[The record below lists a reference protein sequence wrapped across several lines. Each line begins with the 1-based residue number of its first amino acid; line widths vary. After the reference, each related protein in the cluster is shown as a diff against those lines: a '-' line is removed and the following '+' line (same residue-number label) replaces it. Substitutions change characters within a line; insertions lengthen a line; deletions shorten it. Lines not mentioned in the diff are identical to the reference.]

1 MKKRVRGFTLIEL
14 LVVIAIIAI
23 LIALL
28 LPAVQQAR
36 EAARRTQCKNNLKQW
51 GLALHNYHD
60 TFLMFPIGAMGL
72 DALAN
77 VRPQGN
83 NFGWHVRVLP
93 YLEQSA
99 LYARFDFSAFYNN
112 TTPINNQVLREQQ
125 FDALFCPSARTIN
138 RQPSN
143 VAEGWA
149 VHYFGVAGAK
159 DAVETT
165 RKFAMQNNTFPRP
178 NFDSDHGQVA
188 VTGILYR
195 NSRVGIRDITDGTT
209 NTLMVG
215 EISGT
220 PLNDTTNNPARAWIQ
235 GASNET
241 ASVAMYS
248 CKNVRW
254 GIGQARYTSGN
265 LNYLFND
272 QRFGS
277 NHTGGAQFLLGD
289 GAVKFISE
297 NIDIN
302 LYQSLATR
310 DGGEVPG
317 EF

>member
-1 MKKRVRGFTLIEL
+1 MKKKARGFTLIEL

-60 TFLMFPIGAMGL
+60 TFNVFPIGGMGL
-72 DALAN
+72 NAVAN
-77 VRPQGN
+77 LTPTPN
-83 NFGWHVRVLP
+83 NLGWHVFVLP
-93 YLEQSA
+93 QMEQANLYTQFNFNVLYSTGVNLA
-99 LYARFDFSAFYNN
+99 LRD
-112 TTPINNQVLREQQ
+112 QK
-125 FDALFCPSARTIN
+125 FDALFCPSARTRN
-138 RQPSN
+138 MQPST
-143 VAEGWA
+143 ATDGWT
-149 VHYFGVAGAK
+149 VHYYGVAGAK

-165 RKFAMQNNTFPRP
+165 RKFAMQNNAAPRP
-178 NFDSDHGQVA
+178 NFDANHGQIA
-188 VTGILYR
+188 VSGILYR
-195 NSRVGIRDITDGTT
+195 NSKTKMRDITDGTT

-215 EISGT
+215 EVSGA
-220 PLNDTTNNPARAWIQ
+220 PFDDTGSNPHRPWLQ
-235 GASNET
+235 GASNGNND
-241 ASVAMYS
+241 VALYS

-254 GIGQARYTSGN
+254 GIGPARYTSGN

-289 GAVKFISE
+289 GAVKFVSQ

-310 DGGEVPG
+310 DGGEVVSD
-317 EF
+317 F